1 VSAVLPD
8 SSVYELTALTSEQ
21 YLINALRNNVIG
33 PLNLVRGFL
42 PYMRSRGSGT
52 LLFMSS
58 VGAYYGSPCAGSY
71 SGSKG
76 LLEALVPNLS
86 LEIAPFGLRT
96 CLLTPGYFRTSVMTR
111 GNVLYRAP
119 NPLPEYAE
127 MNRLLQAG
135 CDAMDGNQLGDP
147 KKAAEV
153 IVEAVRGEGRCEGK
167 TLPPRLPVGP
177 DAIQAIKNNCTEK
190 LKICEEWEAIV
201 SSTNLDS
208 KA

>member
-1 VSAVLPD
+1 
-8 SSVYELTALTSEQ
+8 
-21 YLINALRNNVIG
+21 
-33 PLNLVRGFL
+33 
-42 PYMRSRGSGT
+42 
-52 LLFMSS
+52 
-58 VGAYYGSPCAGSY
+58 
-71 SGSKG
+71 
-76 LLEALVPNLS
+76 
-86 LEIAPFGLRT
+86 
-96 CLLTPGYFRTSVMTR
+96 MTR

-147 KKAAEV
+147 KKAAKV

-190 LKICEEWEAIV
+190 LKICEEWEEIV